1 MKDTEVKKRARDN
14 ERRTL
19 KRVAEDAERA
29 TDNNN
34 LKQLYT
40 KTKLLSGCL
49 KKPSMAIGTKD
60 GYVITTEEDPEV
72 LESGKSI
79 ARKC

>member
-1 MKDTEVKKRARDN
+1 
-14 ERRTL
+14 
-19 KRVAEDAERA
+19 
-29 TDNNN
+29 
-34 LKQLYT
+34 
-40 KTKLLSGCL
+40 
-49 KKPSMAIGTKD
+49 MAIGTKD